1 MKTFSIP
8 FRFSEGSVAVNKNV
22 DVAVKDEI
30 INYLMTNTGERV
42 MRSRYGGNMQGL
54 AFEINDPLILAD
66 FKVDAIPAINANLSR
81 GRVLDIAILDQPNNP
96 QSSPYGDNV
105 ATVAV
110 RYATSPRNI
119 STFRLIVR
127 SQLTSESEF

>member
-8 FRFSEGSVAVNKNV
+8 FRFNEGSVVANQNV
-22 DVAVKDEI
+22 DTAVKDEI

-42 MRSRYGGNMQGL
+42 MRSRYGGGIQGL
-54 AFEINDPLILAD
+54 AFEINDSLILAD
-66 FKVDAIPAINANLSR
+66 FKLDVIPAINANLSR
-81 GRVLDIAILDQPNNP
+81 GRVLDIAVLDQPSNP

-110 RYATSPRNI
+110 RYATSPRSI

>member
-1 MKTFSIP
+1 
-8 FRFSEGSVAVNKNV
+8 
-22 DVAVKDEI
+22 
-30 INYLMTNTGERV
+30 
-42 MRSRYGGNMQGL
+42 MQGL

-81 GRVLDIAILDQPNNP
+81 GRVLDITILDQPSNP